1 MPKRPKIK
9 MNLENIRYDT
19 LYPMNS
25 LVKIEDITK
34 EDKIKELLNG
44 FIDCGLSNVKIN
56 SIPYHKSK
64 AKDEGYFANTKIELI
79 KRYPN
84 IEYSINIRVFKNTK
98 KNLVKEVNFIIDE
111 NSNDKN
117 FIINKYYKENLNEKF
132 IYIIKSN
139 DITVKFI
146 IDDIENDLKLEVNY
160 KYIKL
165 VHNSGIFDRRIETF
179 GHLSS
184 CLNEYIDA
192 INKIKEIKNTIK
204 ESNLFCYYD
213 YISKNEKEKLDYI
226 GKIFIGDTIFMK
238 GKLYTVIKNSKYD
251 NIHLAEFNSL
261 MKGNYDVF
269 KIKIRKRT
277 NDQADKVL
285 FNIFDCLFINRSKGK
300 EKREIE
306 LMLLD
311 MVNYSRLPFL
321 YESRGYNNLSGMSN
335 KHLRTFY
342 KLIKKENEYFF
353 LNNNKEQKDK

>member
-25 LVKIEDITK
+25 LVKIEGITK
-34 EDKIKELLNG
+34 EDKIKGLLNS

-84 IEYSINIRVFKNTK
+84 IEYSINIRVFKSTK
-98 KNLVKEVNFIIDE
+98 KNLVKEVNFIIDAD
-111 NSNDKN
+111 NNDKN
-117 FIINKYYKENLNEKF
+117 FTINKYYKENLNEKF

-146 IDDIENDLKLEVNY
+146 IDDIEKDLKLEVNY

-192 INKIKEIKNTIK
+192 INKIKEIKYKIR
-204 ESNLFCYYD
+204 ESSIYYKFNE
-213 YISKNEKEKLDYI
+213 KNERERLDDI
-226 GKIFIGDTIFMK
+226 GKIIIGDTIFMK
-238 GKLYTVIKNSKYD
+238 DKLYTFIKNDDIYGNVFLIELD
-251 NIHLAEFNSL
+251 LL
-261 MKGNYDVF
+261 MKGNYDIF
-269 KIKIRKRT
+269 KVKRRKR
-277 NDQADKVL
+277 NDYQSDKVL
-285 FNIFDCLFINRSKGK
+285 FNIFDCLFINRSEGK

-353 LNNNKEQKDK
+353 LNNNKEQKNK